1 MIYLIQQTLRKTID
15 NTTQELSMS
24 VTTITNQH
32 TLHQENDYPTR
43 SNVTTHNYNKTKG
56 NMIMQL
62 INECFC
68 S

>member
-1 MIYLIQQTLRKTID
+1 MIYLIQQNLRKPID

-43 SNVTTHNYNKTKG
+43 SNATTHNYNKKKG
-56 NMIMQL
+56 NMIVQL